1 MARPARK
8 KAPSP
13 GQLQMAIDRIPAA
26 PPRPAPAPAPVMPKE
41 EPQRSTYVNDRYA
54 RPDRPAFGAW
64 LLKQKGKGGLIGQ
77 LADGAAA
84 DRAFPKAGDPE
95 AVRARLRAVMADGDM
110 YEAVDDAESA
120 WLAS

>member
-1 MARPARK
+1 MARAARK

-13 GQLQMAIDRIPAA
+13 GQLQITIDRIEAAPERPAPPPAPAVAPEA
-26 PPRPAPAPAPVMPKE
+26 PPRSVYME
-41 EPQRSTYVNDRYA
+41 DRYA
-54 RPDRPAFGAW
+54 APARPAFGAW
-64 LLKQKGKGGLIGQ
+64 LVKQKGKGGLIGQ
-77 LADGAAA
+77 LAEGAAA
-84 DRAFPKAGDPE
+84 DRAFPKDGDVE